1 MNRRQFMQ
9 FVALSGVLAA
19 YPRFALASRLPSSTD
34 VLFLTPSDS
43 DYAMY
48 VELFNKRIVRHP
60 RIVAV
65 CFSEKGVQDA
75 IALARAQGLP
85 VAVRSGG
92 HSFEGFSLNDDG
104 LSIDLTRM
112 NAHQLLDNGRFVTG
126 PACRLMEMYESL
138 IPQGRLIPAG
148 SCGMV
153 GIAGLTLGG
162 GYGIFSR
169 EHGLAIDWLKR
180 IRLVDGQGKVH
191 EVAQGSDLFWA
202 CRGAGNGNFGVVT
215 ELQFDTLNAPSHI
228 SRYQFKAGNLTPQRL
243 GRIARVWFAVSAQLP
258 NEAFS
263 AFVHNG
269 KSLNIL
275 VTSTQG
281 SLTPGMSDLLR
292 QLEEVMD
299 KRLPDRQ
306 QELLPG
312 IRRYYGKLTP
322 LNFKNASAGYY
333 RSYADIEQVAEQ
345 IFETVN
351 KGNGLLFQINTL
363 GGAIR
368 KAGPAEAHGC
378 YPHRDYAYLGEIQ
391 SYWESPAHEAGAI
404 AAVEQVQKLLAGN
417 GINAHY
423 SNYPDIN
430 FEHWPSQYFG
440 AANYTRLQAIKKQYD
455 PDNLFRYA
463 QSIRP
468 A

>member
-1 MNRRQFMQ
+1 MNRRQFMR
-9 FVALSGVLAA
+9 FVALTGVLAA
-19 YPRFALASRLPSSTD
+19 YPKFAVASRLPSSQD
-34 VLFLTPSDS
+34 VVFLTPADS
-43 DYAMY
+43 DYPTHA
-48 VELFNKRIVRHP
+48 ELFNKRFLRHP
-60 RIVAV
+60 KIIAV
-65 CFSEKGVQDA
+65 CFTDKGVQSA
-75 IALARAQGLP
+75 IALAREESLP

-112 NAHQLLDNGRFVTG
+112 NSYRLLDDGRFVTQ
-126 PACRLMEMYESL
+126 PACRLMEIYESL

-169 EHGLAIDWLKR
+169 EYGLAIDWLRR
-180 IRLVDGQGKVH
+180 IRLIDGLGKVH
-191 EVAQGSDLFWA
+191 EVEQGSDLFWA

-215 ELQFDTLNAPSHI
+215 ELQFDTLKAPSHI
-228 SRYQFKAGNLTPQRL
+228 SRYQFKAVNLTPQRL
-243 GRIARVWFAVSAQLP
+243 GKIAKVWFSISAQLP

-275 VTSTQG
+275 VTSTL
-281 SLTPGMSDLLR
+281 SRATPSMNDLFR
-292 QLEEVMD
+292 QLEQVMD
-299 KRLPDRQ
+299 RRQPDKQ

-333 RSYADIEQVAEQ
+333 RSYADIEDVAEQ
-345 IFETVN
+345 IFETVS

-368 KAGPAEAHGC
+368 RAGQSNAYGC

-391 SYWESPAHEAGAI
+391 SYWENPAHETGAL
-404 AAVEQVQKLLAGN
+404 AAVARVQQLLAGN

-423 SNYPDIN
+423 GNYPDIN
-430 FEHWPSQYFG
+430 FDKWQTQYFG
-440 AANYTRLQAIKKQYD
+440 GENYTRLQAIKKQYD
-455 PDNLFRYA
+455 PDNVFRYP

>member
-1 MNRRQFMQ
+1 MNRRQFMSFMAQ
-9 FVALSGVLAA
+9 AGVLAA
-19 YPRFALASRLPSSTD
+19 YSRFAVASQLPSSDD
-34 VLFLTPSDS
+34 VVFLTPADS
-43 DYAMY
+43 DYSIHAD
-48 VELFNKRIVRHP
+48 LFNKRIVRHP
-60 RIVAV
+60 RIIAV
-65 CFSEKGVQDA
+65 CFTEVGVQSA
-75 IALARAQGLP
+75 IALAREKQLP

-104 LSIDLTRM
+104 LSIDLTLM
-112 NAHQLLDNGRFVTG
+112 NSFKLLDNGQFVSG
-126 PACRLMEMYESL
+126 PACRLMEMYEYL
-138 IPQGRLIPAG
+138 IPRGRLIPAG

-180 IRLVDGQGKVH
+180 IRLIDGLGKIH
-191 EVAQGSDLFWA
+191 EVEQGSDLFWA

-215 ELQFDTLNAPSHI
+215 QLQFDTLKAPSHI
-228 SRYQFKAGNLTPQRL
+228 SRYQFQAGNLTPQRL
-243 GRIARVWFAVSAQLP
+243 SKIAKLWFSISAQMP

-269 KSLNIL
+269 KKLNIL
-275 VTSTQG
+275 VTST
-281 SLTPGMSDLLR
+281 LNTLPTGMSDLLK
-292 QLEEVMD
+292 QLEQVMD
-299 KRLPDRQ
+299 KRQPDKQ
-306 QELLPG
+306 QDLLPG

-333 RSYADIEQVAEQ
+333 RSYADIEDVAEK
-345 IFETVN
+345 IFETVSN
-351 KGNGLLFQINTL
+351 GNGLLFQINTL

-368 KAGPAEAHGC
+368 KPGQTDAAGC
-378 YPHRDYAYLGEIQ
+378 YPHRDYSYLGEIQ
-391 SYWESPAHEAGAI
+391 SYWENPEQEAGAV
-404 AAVEQVQKLLAGN
+404 AGVAQVQQLLAGN

-430 FEHWPSQYFG
+430 FDKWQTQYYG

-455 PDNLFRYA
+455 PDNVFRYP

>member
-1 MNRRQFMQ
+1 MNRRQFMRFIAQ
-9 FVALSGVLAA
+9 IGVLAA
-19 YPRFALASRLPSSTD
+19 YSKFVVASQLPVSKD
-34 VLFLTPSDS
+34 VVFLTPKDT
-43 DYAMY
+43 DYPLHTT
-48 VELFNKRIVRHP
+48 LFNKRIVRHP
-60 RIVAV
+60 NIIAV
-65 CFSEKGVQDA
+65 CFSEKGVQSA
-75 IALARAQGLP
+75 IALAREQNLP
-85 VAVRSGG
+85 VAIRSGG
-92 HSFEGFSLNDDG
+92 HSFEGFSLNDGG

-112 NAHQLLDNGRFVTG
+112 NSYKLLDNNQFVSA
-126 PACRLMEMYESL
+126 PACRLREVYEYL

-153 GIAGLTLGG
+153 GVAGLTLGG

-169 EHGLAIDWLKR
+169 EHGLTIDWLKR
-180 IRLVDGQGKVH
+180 IRIVDGLGKIH
-191 EVAQGSDLFWA
+191 EIEQGSDLFWA

-215 ELQFDTLNAPSHI
+215 QLQFATLQAPSHI
-228 SRYQFKAGNLTPQRL
+228 SRYQFKAINLTPQRL
-243 GRIARVWFAVSAQLP
+243 IKIAKLWFSISAQLP

-275 VTSTQG
+275 VTSTLNT
-281 SLTPGMSDLLR
+281 LTPGMSDLLK
-292 QLEEVMD
+292 QLEQAMD
-299 KRLPDRQ
+299 KRQPDKQ

-312 IRRYYGKLTP
+312 IRRYYGKLSP

-333 RSYADIEQVAEQ
+333 RGYADIENVAEK
-345 IFETVN
+345 IFETVIN
-351 KGNGLLFQINTL
+351 NSGLLFQINTL

-368 KAGPAEAHGC
+368 KPQQADASGC

-391 SYWESPAHEAGAI
+391 SYWENPPQEKGALV
-404 AAVEQVQKLLAGN
+404 AAAKVQQLLASN

-430 FEHWPSQYFG
+430 FDNWQAQYFG

-455 PDNLFRYA
+455 PDNVFRYP
-463 QSIRP
+463 QSIRLP
-468 A
+468 